1 MGSGGIQMNE
11 EQPKIETLANRRII
25 GSRLVKELRNR
36 NYTLDAHYKLV
47 GKDWL
52 HILVGDE
59 EHNDGFSDVTL
70 RFIISYMREHN
81 FIPFW
86 YGIADSRH
94 IEIRFLKDIVKL
106 KLLRGAER

>member
-1 MGSGGIQMNE
+1 VEAGETRMNE